1 MTRVLEY
8 VEGNARFIIALELA
22 KKIIEQTEQMFLKK
36 RNNNNCELN
45 VHTLATTATSSPS
58 IDVISLVRNECDE
71 SDIVAKHFRSAK
83 SQFFQFLPNFLRII
97 FQVHY
102 CSISFNSYNFL
113 KNISLKLKS
122 SITFDKKALQPC
134 KGHFWTDGISK
145 FSENILALPFPPC

>member
-1 MTRVLEY
+1 MCK
-8 VEGNARFIIALELA
+8 GINIFPFFFQSFFARKHLPFEP
-22 KKIIEQTEQMFLKK
+22 KQ
-36 RNNNNCELN
+36 R
-45 VHTLATTATSSPS
+45 HP
-58 IDVISLVRNECDE
+58 LVRNECDE

-83 SQFFQFLPNFLRII
+83 SQFLQFLPNFLRII

-122 SITFDKKALQPC
+122 SITFDRKALQPVQKLNCQFKNC

-145 FSENILALPFPPC
+145 FSENILALPFPPR